1 MRIIVKRNYLYGNG
15 IDPIALD
22 AQLEGIHA
30 YEPIGTG
37 IDACHNANQ
46 SVIAVQEGP
55 SDARALALRNRRA
68 CEGMQAVRRVP
79 VRVQAIGSSGFHV

>member
-1 MRIIVKRNYLYGNG
+1 MRVIAKCNYLHGNG

-37 IDACHNANQ
+37 IDARHNAN
-46 SVIAVQEGP
+46 
-55 SDARALALRNRRA
+55 
-68 CEGMQAVRRVP
+68 
-79 VRVQAIGSSGFHV
+79 